1 MFDLAIA
8 ANNQE
13 NDGGVKVLRQKDET
27 KNKSEKKI
35 AETEIETK
43 TTMLFSD
50 FKTVPVSEQED
61 VAVIQSQGFTK
72 KQKFHEQNNE
82 ILETGL
88 LIF

>member
-1 MFDLAIA
+1 M
-8 ANNQE
+8 
-13 NDGGVKVLRQKDET
+13 LRQKDET